1 MFISIKITATADN
14 FVRCRYTGMR
24 YTDRHV
30 FKRNH
35 LFSSLFTTHDDRRLC
50 CFSKIHV
57 IIVSPYVACSNQV
70 VTGLVILYN
79 TVNRYLL
86 RHSYLYTG
94 FYSNS
99 IAINTTKMLNTT
111 VNTMPVIIE
120 YVENPFTIM

>member
-1 MFISIKITATADN
+1 M
-14 FVRCRYTGMR
+14 
-24 YTDRHV
+24 DRHF
-30 FKRNH
+30 FKRNRQ
-35 LFSSLFTTHDDRRLC
+35 FSSISTTPDDRRLC

-57 IIVSPYVACSNQV
+57 IIFYPYIACGNQF
-70 VTGLVILYN
+70 VTGFVILYN
-79 TVNRYLL
+79 TVNLYLL

-99 IAINTTKMLNTT
+99 IAINTTNMLNTT